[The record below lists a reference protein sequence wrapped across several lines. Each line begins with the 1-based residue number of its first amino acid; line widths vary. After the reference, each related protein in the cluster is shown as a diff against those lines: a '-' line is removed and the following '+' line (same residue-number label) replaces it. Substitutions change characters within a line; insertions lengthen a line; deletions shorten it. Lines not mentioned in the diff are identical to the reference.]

1 MKIFL
6 SMTSSHHHQLPS
18 FFFQTYFRIT
28 LYWNV
33 TGLSK
38 RGEECWDNVP
48 QFEVVGLGET
58 WVEERSWEKN
68 RKDATEKVQMG
79 RTLGKKRM
87 KKRKSC
93 RGNNNRG
100 EVGD

>member
-1 MKIFL
+1 L
-6 SMTSSHHHQLPS
+6 
-18 FFFQTYFRIT
+18 
-28 LYWNV
+28 
-33 TGLSK
+33 GLRTTI
-38 RGEECWDNVP
+38 RGNGSGGD
-48 QFEVVGLGET
+48 LGGGKELG
-58 WVEERSWEKN
+58 KN